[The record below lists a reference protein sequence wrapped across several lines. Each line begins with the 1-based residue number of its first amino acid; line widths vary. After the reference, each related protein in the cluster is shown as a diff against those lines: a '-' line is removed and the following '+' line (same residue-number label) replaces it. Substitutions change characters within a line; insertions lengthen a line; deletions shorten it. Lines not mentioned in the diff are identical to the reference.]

1 MSREPADPAE
11 TVVPV
16 ESISAPEAPAAS
28 AAPRPATPGNKISTK
43 SAGLVSLAVMCSR
56 VLGLVRE
63 QVFAALFGAS
73 AQMDAFIAAFRAPN
87 LLRDLFA
94 EGALSTAFITTFSE
108 KITKEDDAAAWR
120 LANKVATLALVFMSG
135 VTLLGIWGA
144 PVITHLLAGGFASVP
159 GKMELTV
166 RLTRVMFPFIALV
179 SLSALVMGML
189 NSKKVYGISAIS
201 STFFNLG
208 SIVGGVLIGWKLDP
222 HFGTKQY
229 GQGSLIGMAIGVL
242 IGGLLQLVVQF
253 PALRRVGFRFRLDF
267 AWRDPGV
274 RQILLLMGPAVIAAS
289 AVQVNVMVNGNFA
302 SQLGNGPVSWLGYAF
317 RLMQLPIGI
326 FGVAIGTVTLP
337 VVSRSAAAG
346 NRVEFRSIL
355 AKGMRLAFLLTV
367 PSTIGLVMLAD
378 PIIGLIYER
387 RKFTPLDTQHTAEAL
402 QLYAIGL
409 CAYAGIKVL
418 APAFYAIGKR
428 YTPMMVS
435 FLSIAVNYG
444 LNELFTFHLHWEHRG
459 LAFSTGLV
467 ALTNFALLYLLMWKE
482 VRRLESAQ
490 MLATLAKLAV
500 AGGVLALVCWGGLH
514 WLLGDWRHVNL
525 LMRIVLLFVTIGVAA
540 GAFFGVALLL
550 RIEELD
556 DVAAMVKRKLGRY
569 ARRTA

>member
-1 MSREPADPAE
+1 MSEKPA
-11 TVVPV
+11 
-16 ESISAPEAPAAS
+16 APA
-28 AAPRPATPGNKISTK
+28 NKISTR
-43 SAGLVSLAVMCSR
+43 SAGLVSLAVMSSR
-56 VLGLVRE
+56 LLGLVRE

-108 KITKEDDAAAWR
+108 KITKEGDDAAWR
-120 LANKVATLALVFMSG
+120 LANKVATLTAVFMSL

-144 PVITHLLAGGFASVP
+144 PIITHLMASGFDAVP

-166 RLTRVMFPFIALV
+166 HLTRIMFPFIALV
-179 SLSALVMGML
+179 SLAALVMGML
-189 NSKKVYGISAIS
+189 NAKNVFGMPALS
-201 STFFNLG
+201 STFFNIG
-208 SIVGGVLIGWKLDP
+208 SILGGVGLAWYLDP

-229 GQGSLIGMAIGVL
+229 GPGSLVGMAVGVL
-242 IGGLLQLVVQF
+242 VGGLLQLTVQF
-253 PALRRVGFRFRLDF
+253 PSLRRVGFHFRPDF

-274 RQILLLMGPAVIAAS
+274 RRILLLMGPAVIAAS

-302 SQLGNGPVSWLGYAF
+302 SHLGNGPVSWLGYAF

-346 NRVEFRSIL
+346 NTAEFRSIL
-355 AKGMRLAFLLTV
+355 AKGMRLAFLLTI
-367 PSTIGLVMLAD
+367 PSTIGLMMLAR
-378 PIIGLIYER
+378 PIIGLIYQR
-387 RKFTPLDTQHTAEAL
+387 RTFTAADTAHTAEAL

-428 YTPMMVS
+428 NTPMMVS

-444 LNELFTFHLHWEHRG
+444 LNELFTFHLGWAHRG

-467 ALTNFALLYLLMWKE
+467 ALTNFALLYLLMWKQ
-482 VRRLESAQ
+482 VHRLETRH
-490 MLATLAKLAV
+490 MIATLVKLSF
-500 AGGVLALVCWGGLH
+500 AGGVLALICWAGQH
-514 WLLGDWRHVNL
+514 WLLAGWAHEPFLLRVVL
-525 LMRIVLLFVTIGVAA
+525 LMAIIAVAA
-540 GAFFGVALLL
+540 AAFFGVALTL

-556 DVAAMVKRKLGRY
+556 DVAAMARSKLGRFGKRQS
-569 ARRTA
+569 ASI